1 MSKMQNILLSR
12 AKVLGEKRYVVGN
25 YLKEY
30 FHPVLLK
37 RFQHVIFT
45 SSTEFE
51 EIDEKTLAISINN
64 GEMFYALNIT
74 GKGGD
79 VFLDDDFEH
88 YYAILYEGEFQFRY
102 IYNNKVGAR
111 FVPGNLELNKI
122 GINEL
127 NIFTLK
133 DGNTT
138 IEYNEDFEWEDQNLM
153 LFQ

>member
-30 FHPVLLK
+30 FHPALLK

-79 VFLDDDFEH
+79 VFLDEDSECFTSVLYNGDFE
-88 YYAILYEGEFQFRY
+88 LRY

-122 GINEL
+122 GINE
-127 NIFTLK
+127 
-133 DGNTT
+133 
-138 IEYNEDFEWEDQNLM
+138 
-153 LFQ
+153 